1 MDKKIHSKYK
11 VTDRFN
17 AIEYEKFVDTVS
29 DSSLQLIFEK
39 VPLVEFCSIIELSE
53 NVLKI

>member
-17 AIEYEKFVDTVS
+17 AIEYEKFVDMVS
-29 DSSLQLIFEK
+29 DSALQLIFEK

-53 NVLKI
+53 NALKI